1 MAETTTVDMYN
12 PHQLV
17 TLKNIINTESGD
29 VQYDLYK
36 ATELEMVL
44 DESKRRINILEQRLE
59 RQEKQIGQVID
70 NMTAEG
76 WYSTSIDKSEV
87 LTDLCEIFDIEPKQT
102 MRITATVQVE
112 VEYDCPLD
120 EVEDFDAKYFLQDNL
135 TIDSYNGDMV
145 VDSFDVE
152 DADINW

>member
-12 PHQLV
+12 PHLLV

-76 WYSTSIDKSEV
+76 WYNPNTDKEDI
-87 LTDLCEIFDIEPKQT
+87 LRDLCSIFDIEPKQT

-152 DADINW
+152 DADVNW

>member
-1 MAETTTVDMYN
+1 MAETTTVEMYN

-76 WYSTSIDKSEV
+76 WYNPNTDKEDI
-87 LTDLCEIFDIEPKQT
+87 LRDLCSIFDIEPKQT

-152 DADINW
+152 DADVNW